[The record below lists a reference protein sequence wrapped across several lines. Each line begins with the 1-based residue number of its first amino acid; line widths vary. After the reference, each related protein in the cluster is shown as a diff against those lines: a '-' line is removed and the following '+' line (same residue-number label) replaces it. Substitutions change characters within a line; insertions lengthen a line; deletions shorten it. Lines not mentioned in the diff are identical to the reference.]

1 MMGINSVTLV
11 GRAGRDPEVR
21 YFESGTVVAN
31 LTMAVNR
38 RNRNDEPDWFNL
50 EIWGKQAQVAADYVK
65 KGSLIGI
72 TGSFKLDSWKDRNT
86 GEERNKPVVRV
97 DRLELLGSKRDSEN
111 SNFQN
116 NNSFNQQPSNDEIP
130 F

>member
-1 MMGINSVTLV
+1 MAINSVTLV

-86 GEERNKPVVRV
+86 GEDRNKPVVRV

-116 NNSFNQQPSNDEIP
+116 NNFSQQPINNEEIP

>member
-1 MMGINSVTLV
+1 MGINSVTLV
-11 GRAGRDPEVR
+11 GRAGRDPEVK

-31 LTMAVNR
+31 LTIAVNR

-86 GEERNKPVVRV
+86 GEDRSKPVVRV

>member
-1 MMGINSVTLV
+1 MAINSVTLV

-50 EIWGKQAQVAADYVK
+50 EIWGNQAQVAADYVK

-72 TGSFKLDSWKDRNT
+72 TGSFKMDSWKDRNT
-86 GEERNKPVVRV
+86 GEDRNKPVVRV

-116 NNSFNQQPSNDEIP
+116 NNFNQQPTNNDEIP

>member
-1 MMGINSVTLV
+1 MPINSVTLV

-38 RNRNDEPDWFNL
+38 RNRDDEPDWFIL

-65 KGSLIGI
+65 KGSLIGV

-86 GEERNKPVVRV
+86 GEDRNKPVVRV

-116 NNSFNQQPSNDEIP
+116 NNFNQQPINYDEIP

>member
-1 MMGINSVTLV
+1 MGINSVTLV

-38 RNRNDEPDWFNL
+38 MNRNDEPDWFNL

-86 GEERNKPVVRV
+86 GEDRNKPVVRV

-116 NNSFNQQPSNDEIP
+116 NNFNNQPGNNDEIP